1 MSDGIDPMVKNSP
14 KGRKKRPGAVVLFRS
29 ILFLF
34 LLLSSS
40 AILYGTAV
48 NTRAVRDLAETSLES
63 TALALS
69 TSAES
74 ALRSRGNRA
83 EGEIRNILS
92 DRVVAYAMIVRK
104 DGTIVLH
111 TSPGMVGGNIRE
123 AGLGEW
129 LRSGKT
135 FGRRIMLGTGL
146 PAYEFNYLLHG
157 PGGEVEILRL
167 VLHTTRADRIL
178 SDARR
183 MWWIVGGVLV
193 LLWAVGIALDRVFAR
208 HLRLQAQLE
217 RRERL
222 ALIGQMTATLSHE
235 IRNALGSIKG
245 YAQWVDERVEAA
257 DPKKKGLAA
266 VLQGTMRIE
275 SLVNDLLLFSR
286 EETYSIQPVDVGIL
300 VHESMAGE
308 ASGWKGEV
316 ELDPGEGTVVLADP
330 EKLRRV
336 LANGIRNAIQSMG
349 DGGHL
354 RISASTD
361 NLRVEIRIEDSG
373 PGIPESEM
381 PRLFTPFHTTKA
393 DGTGLGLAYS
403 KKTVEGMNGEIDL
416 ANRRDAAGAVLTILL
431 PNAR

>member
-1 MSDGIDPMVKNSP
+1 MVKIGP
-14 KGRKKRPGAVVLFRS
+14 KGRKERPGIVVLFRS

-34 LLLSSS
+34 LLLSSA
-40 AILYGTAV
+40 AILYGTTV
-48 NTRAVRDLAETSLES
+48 NTRAVRDLAENAMES

-74 ALRSRGNRA
+74 ALRSGGNRA
-83 EGEIRNILS
+83 EGEVRNILS
-92 DRVVAYAMIVRK
+92 DRVVAYAMVARE
-104 DGTIVLH
+104 DGTIMLH
-111 TSPGMVGGNIRE
+111 TNPGMVGGNIRE

-157 PGGEVEILRL
+157 PDGEVEILRL
-167 VLHTTRADRIL
+167 VLHTTRVDRIL

-208 HLRLQAQLE
+208 HLRLQARAE

-222 ALIGQMTATLSHE
+222 ALIGQMTATLAHE

-286 EETYSIQPVDVGIL
+286 EETYTVQPVDVGIL

-349 DGGHL
+349 DRGHL
-354 RISASTD
+354 RISARPD
-361 NLRVEIRIEDSG
+361 DRRVEIRIEDSG

-403 KKTVEGMNGEIDL
+403 KKTMEGMNGEIDL
-416 ANRRDAAGAVLTILL
+416 ANRQETAGAVLTILL

>member
-1 MSDGIDPMVKNSP
+1 MLKNRANE
-14 KGRKKRPGAVVLFRS
+14 GKKRPGAVVLFRS

-40 AILYGTAV
+40 AILYGTTV
-48 NTRAVRDLAETSLES
+48 NTRAVRDLAETAMES

-74 ALRSRGNRA
+74 ALRSGGSRA
-83 EGEIRNILS
+83 EGEARNILS
-92 DRVVAYAMIVRK
+92 DRVVAYAMVARE

-111 TSPGMVGGNIRE
+111 TNPGMVGSNIRDSD
-123 AGLGEW
+123 LGEW

-157 PGGEVEILRL
+157 PGEEPEILRL
-167 VLHTTRADRIL
+167 VLHTTQVDRIL

-183 MWWIVGGVLV
+183 MWWTVGGVLV
-193 LLWAVGIALDRVFAR
+193 LLWSVGIALDRVFAR
-208 HLRLQAQLE
+208 HLRLEAQLE

-245 YAQWVDERVEAA
+245 YAQWVDERVETT

-286 EETYSIQPVDVGIL
+286 EETYSVQPVDVGIL

-308 ASGWKGEV
+308 VNVWKGEV
-316 ELDPGEGTVVLADP
+316 EIDPGEGTVVLADP

-349 DGGHL
+349 DRGHL
-354 RISASTD
+354 RIVARPD
-361 NLRVEIRIEDSG
+361 DRRVEIRIEDSG
-373 PGIPESEM
+373 PGIPESEV

-416 ANRRDAAGAVLTILL
+416 TNRQETTGAVLTILL
-431 PNAR
+431 PNAG